1 MKYIYTA
8 LLVLI
13 LYAQLAA
20 SSIDSIS
27 TTIMDEGKLLCRLE
41 KASWYATDY
50 FLEKL
55 ESKKDSLGG
64 YLSYQNNDRIVS
76 IFFSRYDSSH
86 ILARFTF
93 GLLPRKEP
101 LSVDILNN
109 APTPEEIG
117 LITIRQDAFRRI
129 YSDTT
134 GFFRHYDNTSF
145 NLIPI
150 NNHIGKKVFVL
161 TGPGEAGNV
170 LIGNDYLFTYKANN
184 EFAKKEKLHNSLI
197 TFPYKGKENK
207 VTATTHS
214 HILSEYITS
223 TDVCTLLLY
232 KDFLEWNQHI
242 VFSQNYVSILDLGK
256 ETLIIL
262 TKEAFNKIYNRT
274 K

>member
-1 MKYIYTA
+1 MKYIYLV
-8 LLVLI
+8 LLVLVS
-13 LYAQLAA
+13 YTQLAA
-20 SSIDSIS
+20 SSNDSTS
-27 TTIMDEGKLLCRLE
+27 NAIMAEGKWLYRLE

-50 FLEKL
+50 FLEKF
-55 ESKKDSLGG
+55 SNKKDSLGG
-64 YLSYQNNDRIVS
+64 YVSYQNNDKIVS
-76 IFFSRYDSSH
+76 IFYSRYDSSH

-93 GLLPRKEP
+93 DFLPREKP
-101 LSVDILNN
+101 LLVDVLNST
-109 APTPEEIG
+109 PTPEEIG

-134 GFFRHYDNTSF
+134 GFFRSYKNTSF

-150 NNHIGKKVFVL
+150 NNQIGKKVFVL
-161 TGPGEAGNV
+161 TGPGESGIV

-184 EFAKKEKLHNSLI
+184 EFVKQEKLHNSLI
-197 TFPYKGKENK
+197 TFPYKGKEDK
-207 VTATTHS
+207 VSATTHS

-242 VFSQNYVSILDLGK
+242 VISKDYVSILDLGK
-256 ETLIIL
+256 ESLIIL
-262 TKEAFNKIYNRT
+262 TKEAFNKINNQI